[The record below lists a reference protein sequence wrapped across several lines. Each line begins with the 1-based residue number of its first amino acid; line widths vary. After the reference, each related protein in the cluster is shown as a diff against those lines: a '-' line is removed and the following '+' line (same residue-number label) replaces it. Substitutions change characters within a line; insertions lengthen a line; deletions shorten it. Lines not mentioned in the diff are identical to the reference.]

1 MGDHC
6 NHLCTRII
14 SSRVLTRHDKEATA
28 YRRENIMFASM
39 HRESQY
45 LHYHGI
51 RSNNLPNTV
60 LLEDS
65 WQLSF
70 LHFLKGKVSRVLLK
84 AWGSTIRWE
93 HCIFRIIQV
102 EEWFRKGVWRDRE
115 DWSYR
120 SAGRKGLRTYH
131 CPCYL
136 AIVIRMWIQSA
147 EKESLFQGWME
158 ENCAQYVCERD
169 HRHEAWECLPVIG
182 WLSLWHVRLL
192 AMQAELERVVESVRS
207 KNILL

>member
-1 MGDHC
+1 
-6 NHLCTRII
+6 
-14 SSRVLTRHDKEATA
+14 
-28 YRRENIMFASM
+28 MFASM
-39 HRESQY
+39 HWESQY

-51 RSNNLPNTV
+51 RNNNLPNTV

-120 SAGRKGLRTYH
+120 SAGRKALRTYH
-131 CPCYL
+131 CPCYP
-136 AIVIRMWIQSA
+136 AIVIRLWIQSA
-147 EKESLFQGWME
+147 EKESLFQGWKKTVLNMSAKE
-158 ENCAQYVCERD
+158 IIAT
-169 HRHEAWECLPVIG
+169 
-182 WLSLWHVRLL
+182 RLG
-192 AMQAELERVVESVRS
+192 SVYPSSGGCRCDMWGY
-207 KNILL
+207 